1 MIQSLRVT
9 LYEVFGYLLP
19 GALVLV
25 GLVVIGW
32 SCWWPQTAIPF
43 GGYSAFSFGGADP
56 EEELDASD
64 QKNAALLA
72 AVRAGIARHVGV
84 KPEELSTDWLFRILD
99 QRLAVTGCADDRD
112 LFVYR
117 EGFYRGTAIGAIL
130 LGVAA
135 FIRAAVPGPML
146 AISGVT
152 IEVPRIAIASIGV
165 IAVVYG
171 YLSVLRWRRFGRYR
185 TEIPIATYLA
195 DLTTTNGED
204 ESESAERG

>member
-1 MIQSLRVT
+1 VCGAIVA
-9 LYEVFGYLLP
+9 YLLGH
-19 GALVLV
+19 GAQA
-25 GLVVIGW
+25 IGNLLEL
-32 SCWWPQTAIPF
+32 
-43 GGYSAFSFGGADP
+43 GGADP